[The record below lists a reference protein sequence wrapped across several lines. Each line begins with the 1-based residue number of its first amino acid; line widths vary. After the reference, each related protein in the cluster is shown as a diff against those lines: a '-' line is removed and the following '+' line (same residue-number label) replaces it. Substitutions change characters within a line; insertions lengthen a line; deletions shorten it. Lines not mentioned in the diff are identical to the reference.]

1 MTTNQDIRLNVRTDT
16 NEAVR
21 QLRSLERQVDK
32 LGNLADQG
40 ERNQRGFLSRK
51 QVTLYRRILS
61 EMEQAH
67 SQHINR
73 LTQAEEQLN
82 RMKNS
87 HQSRRV
93 KDLEAEIR
101 KREELLRAS
110 EGGNRWGEQANP
122 IVQEYHR
129 QKLDGAKDSL
139 SEVLSS
145 NDYRDLI
152 DSTSELE
159 TEVSKLR
166 EVVSQMTSEM
176 QRGDT
181 HSDRIGDLR
190 TRTPMTDMAEDG
202 AGLLS
207 RLAPIGVLGY
217 GAYVGTGVGKL
228 RQQEESAWQVSQ
240 KMGSFGDI
248 EQHDEYLRS
257 QSKDIGRANGYNAQE
272 TAITMGH
279 LISGGTNGDLKART
293 NDVDAI
299 QRLARGNAMD
309 VNEIAIAGADLQ
321 KIGAVNEGNMARFAE
336 LIAGSIAKGNM
347 GGREEE
353 LLRATTALASNVST
367 GLSDLSSG
375 RLSDLMGIQS
385 MLGDAIPSLK
395 GDKGVEML
403 SSMDSAIKGG
413 DNGFDLIMG
422 KGVLPEF
429 SGSKGVYNLGLMKE
443 QGLSPNTLK
452 YMFQGLDRMYGEG
465 NHEFKAMTAKEKF
478 GMSMESYNKLV
489 ESGLADR
496 FKKGDFVGED
506 ELRNLGV
513 EDVLKDYEN
522 YKGTSTSEVQSMDSY
537 SENRQADHSQ
547 PYDEAHKGIMGG
559 FNAMPD
565 WMQHTAV
572 AGGALG
578 TGLLMTRG
586 VGALKRF
593 ASPKISGGGGGA
605 GGATASLWSKMKGAG
620 SSALDSAKGLG
631 GKLVG
636 NYGDDLLRGGAKLG
650 SKIPIAG
657 ALIGTGADQLLNEDH
672 DWGRSISKGVGGA
685 IGGALGFLGGTALG
699 LGSGGVGFLGLG
711 AATVGGG
718 AMGEKAG
725 DWLYSLFAGD
735 EDKKKDKKKES
746 EKSEYDDA
754 VSKFDDSSSS
764 NTTPKAG
771 KDAEKMLA
779 GVGGEHTIK
788 VVIEGKVDGMN
799 KSNEDKIADGVKDYM
814 QKLAKQGKGS
824 NSVNLAFDQTR
835 LT

>member
-1 MTTNQDIRLNVRTDT
+1 MTTNQDVRINVRTDT

-67 SQHINR
+67 TQHISR

-87 HQSRRV
+87 HQAQRV

-129 QKLDGAKDSL
+129 QKLDSAKDELYQTTNSR
-139 SEVLSS
+139 
-145 NDYRDLI
+145 DYRDLI
-152 DSTSELE
+152 DSTGELE

-181 HSDRIGDLR
+181 HSDRIGNLR

-202 AGLLS
+202 ASLLS
-207 RLAPIGVLGY
+207 RLAPIGVIGY
-217 GAYVGTGVGKL
+217 GAYVGTGVSKL

-240 KMGSFGDI
+240 KMGSFGDLA
-248 EQHDEYLRS
+248 QHDEYLRS
-257 QSKDIGRANGYNAQE
+257 QSKDVGRANGYNAQD

-279 LISGGTNGDLKART
+279 LISGGTNGDMQGRIKDTDILQKF
-293 NDVDAI
+293 
-299 QRLARGNAMD
+299 ARGNAMD
-309 VNEIAIAGADLQ
+309 VNEVAIAGADLQ
-321 KIGAVNEGNMARFAE
+321 KIGAVNEGNLARFAE

-347 GGREEE
+347 SGREEE
-353 LLRATTALASNVST
+353 LLRATTALATNVST
-367 GLSDLSSG
+367 GLSGLSGG

-385 MLGDAIPSLK
+385 MLGDAVPSLK

-443 QGLSPNTLK
+443 QGLSPTVLK
-452 YMFQGLDRMYGEG
+452 YMFSGLDRMYGEG

-478 GMSMESYNKLV
+478 GMSMETYNKLV
-489 ESGLADR
+489 ESGLDQR
-496 FKKGDFVGED
+496 FKSGDFVGED
-506 ELRNLGV
+506 ELRNLGA
-513 EDVLKDYEN
+513 EDILKDYDN
-522 YKGTSTSEVQSMDSY
+522 YSGTSTSEVQSMKSY

-559 FNAMPD
+559 FNAMPE
-565 WMQHTAV
+565 WMQHSAIV
-572 AGGALG
+572 GGALG
-578 TGLLMTRG
+578 TGLLMPKAISG
-586 VGALKRF
+586 LKRWV
-593 ASPKISGGGGGA
+593 SPRINGTGGVGGA
-605 GGATASLWSKMKGAG
+605 GGAGASVWSRIKGAS
-620 SSALDSAKGLG
+620 SSAWNGVKGFGSKLLG
-631 GKLVG
+631 GS
-636 NYGDDLLRGGAKLG
+636 DDLLLRGGAKLG
-650 SKIPIAG
+650 ARIPVAG
-657 ALIGTGADQLLNEDH
+657 ALIGAGADQLINKDN
-672 DWGRSISKGVGGA
+672 DWGRSIAKGVGGA
-685 IGGALGFLGGTALG
+685 VGGALGFLGGTALG
-699 LGSGGVGFLGLG
+699 LGTGGLGFLGLG
-711 AATVGGG
+711 ATTVGGG
-718 AMGEKAG
+718 VAGEKAG

-735 EDKKKDKKKES
+735 EDKKKGEAKKAKS
-746 EKSEYDDA
+746 QPTSEYEDA
-754 VSKFDDSSSS
+754 VSKFDANPS
-764 NTTPKAG
+764 KG
-771 KDAEKMLA
+771 RQVEGMLA
-779 GVGGEHTIK
+779 SAGGEHTVKI
-788 VVIEGKVDGMN
+788 IIDGKIDGMS
-799 KSNEDKIADGVKDYM
+799 KSNEDKVADGVKDYM

-824 NSVNLAFDQTR
+824 TPINLSFDQTR
-835 LT
+835 MT